1 VLTVVV
7 TTVKL
12 QVETELLLMQAILQG
27 EQVALVVQVMQELE
41 VQVVEGVEHSLKQV
55 VVSEAQERLNIDSYE
70 SPRNVFR
77 KLLLLFPKSFIF

>member
-1 VLTVVV
+1 
-7 TTVKL
+7 L